1 MVLTSEKLADLKKKE
16 LTSKARRGINAI
28 LPSGEETNESGEI
41 VATSSAA
48 SNDLNAKL
56 DKLITLQMNAIS
68 KPPAKAGERP
78 PRKVNRSRSPSPG
91 RKNLIDWPPGKCF
104 HCGGDHSRD
113 KCEKCSKMMRD
124 ANVGKPKDQ

>member
-56 DKLITLQMNAIS
+56 DKPITLQMNAIS
-68 KPPAKAGERP
+68 KPPAKAG
-78 PRKVNRSRSPSPG
+78 N
-91 RKNLIDWPPGKCF
+91 KNLLARSTDPAL
-104 HCGGDHSRD
+104 RLQ
-113 KCEKCSKMMRD
+113 
-124 ANVGKPKDQ
+124 VGRT